1 MATNQ
6 FGIRGGHV
14 KAADTGA
21 RKVASTFGK
30 EAHLT
35 LPGKQLSSSG
45 VVESPGERLAT
56 NAFALDPI
64 VLAYRPQPY
73 TIDLVDRVLL
83 RSPEERRAAH
93 AKHAMNGVEASFYTP
108 DFDLEWTHRTH
119 CGVEIKVEGYT
130 GDALYQETLSDAKD
144 VLWEHGFEF
153 LQLVIPSYWRHPLRK
168 NLPLLHQAK
177 LRQDLAPTSG
187 TMEKVERLAA
197 AGASTLYDYCS
208 GLGFDTRM
216 APVLITFGV
225 LSVDVVAMSLLNNTP
240 ATPAFGNLDHL
251 SIVRRLKQ

>member
-1 MATNQ
+1 MATTQ

-35 LPGKQLSSSG
+35 LPGKQSSSSC
-45 VVESPGERLAT
+45 VVESAGERLAT
-56 NAFALDPI
+56 NAFALDPT
-64 VLAYRPQPY
+64 VLAYHSQPY
-73 TIDLVDRVLL
+73 SVDLVDRVLL

-93 AKHAMNGVEASFYTP
+93 AKHAINGVEPCFYTP
-108 DFDLEWTHRTH
+108 DFNLEWTHGTR

-130 GDALYQETLSDAKD
+130 GDALYQEKLDDAKV
-144 VLWEHGFEF
+144 VLWAHGVEF
-153 LQLVIPSYWRHPLRK
+153 LQLVIPSYWRHPLRT

-177 LRQDLAPTSG
+177 LRQDLAPSAA
-187 TMEKVERLAA
+187 TMDKVERLAA

-216 APVLITFGV
+216 APVLITFGL
-225 LSVDVVAMSLLNNTP
+225 LSVDVVSSPLSNNTI
-240 ATPAFGNLDHL
+240 AAPAFGTLDHL
-251 SIVRRLKQ
+251 SIVRRLIQ